1 MESSASAG
9 RVASAVL
16 DPRRWWALAL
26 LCGAFFMVFLD
37 GTITIV
43 ALPSIGAG
51 LRFSEQGLPWVL
63 SAYALTF
70 GGLLLLGGRAADLL
84 GRRRVFMAGVL
95 FLTAASLLCGLARS
109 PAALLAARVVQGAGA
124 AIMTP
129 TALSIISTT
138 FSESSER
145 NKALGIWGA
154 LGGIGATTAWLIGG
168 PLVDGPGWRWIF
180 FINVPVGLAALAL
193 SPVLLRESRAALTD
207 NGANPLV
214 ALTEGYQSGFVA
226 CAVLAGIGLALAF
239 LLRPT
244 AEASARAGRAGPGG
258 RCRCRRRRGD
268 QVRNEMREQ
277 RTDSYHPRRLRRR

>member
-26 LCGAFFMVFLD
+26 LCGVFLMVLLD

-51 LRFSEQGLPWVL
+51 LRFSEQGLQWML

-84 GRRRVFMAGVL
+84 GRRRVFMAGAV
-95 FLTAASLLCGLARS
+95 FFTTASLLCGLAWS

-138 FSESSER
+138 FTEGAER

-154 LGGIGATTAWLIGG
+154 LGGIGAVA
-168 PLVDGPGWRWIF
+168 
-180 FINVPVGLAALAL
+180 VGMPFVLTLYAQQVLGYSALKFAI
-193 SPVLLRESRAALTD
+193 SSV
-207 NGANPLV
+207 
-214 ALTEGYQSGFVA
+214 
-226 CAVLAGIGLALAF
+226 VLAVGATAGAIACQAAVGKAASG
-239 LLRPT
+239 RPPRPAWRSWPRGRSCSRRSSYT
-244 AEASARAGRAGPGG
+244 AATSRTSSSDCSCAAWGSA
-258 RCRCRRRRGD
+258 
-268 QVRNEMREQ
+268 
-277 RTDSYHPRRLRRR
+277 